1 MVSGYSI
8 RHCVNRLYV
17 GAILSTRRTL
27 MTAAEKIHKDLTVL
41 KIMVAIAIF
50 GAWLILL
57 KV

>member
-1 MVSGYSI
+1 
-8 RHCVNRLYV
+8 
-17 GAILSTRRTL
+17 